1 MGFIPTGQRVV
12 MQTAMDKLWEDM
24 QKPVTIVKKALLV
37 ATNEGTTFVPG
48 YGEASNETNY
58 VSTPQSG
65 VFMCLRVAMRPDGMV
80 LPAMDKTQSTEEL
93 LIKVKQ
99 DARDYI
105 MDGREIEHAIYA
117 GKIYNINSE
126 DQSNFF
132 LDNQYYYFR
141 LALTN

>member
-58 VSTPQSG
+58 VSTPQSEFH
-65 VFMCLRVAMRPDGMV
+65 VFEGRNASRWNGF
-80 LPAMDKTQSTEEL
+80 
-93 LIKVKQ
+93 
-99 DARDYI
+99 ARN
-105 MDGREIEHAIYA
+105 G
-117 GKIYNINSE
+117 
-126 DQSNFF
+126 
-132 LDNQYYYFR
+132 
-141 LALTN
+141 